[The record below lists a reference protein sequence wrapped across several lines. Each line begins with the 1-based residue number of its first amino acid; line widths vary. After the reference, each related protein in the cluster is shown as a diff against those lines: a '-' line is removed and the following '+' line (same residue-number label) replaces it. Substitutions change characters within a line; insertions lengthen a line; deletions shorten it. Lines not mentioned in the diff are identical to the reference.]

1 MIRLRSS
8 ERKVLLVVMD
18 LFFLSLA
25 LTISLL
31 LRTNLLPGAYALLL
45 NIKWYITLWL
55 VWAVIATVF
64 DVYNLH
70 RSAETNRIIWNTVG
84 ASGISSLIYL
94 ATPWLTPPIENRTQA
109 FLFVGLSITLVG
121 IWRIVHAGL
130 FMRSAFQVRT
140 LVVGAGLSGQSLLRA
155 LRSQEVGGELNPFLG
170 TGHELIG
177 FVDDDPERLD
187 EFIEGVP
194 VLGNSSLLVELVR
207 QLDIDEVV
215 IAITHLQTICPEL
228 FEAMLDCREM
238 GIPVVTMTTIH
249 ERLTG
254 RVAFEHASQN
264 VELVSGQAES
274 PFARMF
280 DFIKRIIDIIGSL
293 VGLAALILVIPF
305 VLVANI
311 LWSPGPLF
319 FRQRRVGKGG
329 RHIEV
334 IKLRSMVPNAEQES
348 GAVWASEHDGRV
360 TAVGRWLRNSH
371 LDELPQFIN
380 VLKGEMS
387 VVGPRPERPEFVDEL
402 SKSIPFYRARHSVK
416 PGITGWA
423 QIHQDYGDSIE
434 GAKEKLGY
442 DLYYIK
448 RVGPFIDT
456 LIVLRTISKVFGLRG
471 R

>member
-1 MIRLRSS
+1 
-8 ERKVLLVVMD
+8 MD

-25 LTISLL
+25 LTLSLL
-31 LRTNLLPGAYALLL
+31 VRTNLLPGAYALLL
-45 NIKWYITLWL
+45 NIKWYVTLWL
-55 VWAVIATVF
+55 VWAVFATVF

-70 RSAETNRIIWNTVG
+70 RSAEPNKIIWNTVG
-84 ASGISSLIYL
+84 SSGISSLIYL

-109 FLFVGLSITLVG
+109 FLFIALAIVFVGS
-121 IWRIVHAGL
+121 WRMVHAGL
-130 FMRSAFQVRT
+130 FMRAAFQVRT
-140 LVVGAGLSGQSLLRA
+140 LVVGAGLSGRSLVRA
-155 LRSQEVGGELNPFLG
+155 LRSEEGKGELSPFLG

-177 FVDDDPERLD
+177 FVDDNPERLVED
-187 EFIEGVP
+187 IEGVP
-194 VLGNSSLLVELVR
+194 VLGNSSQLVELVR

-264 VELVSGQAES
+264 VELVSGQAEN

-280 DFIKRIIDIIGSL
+280 DFVKRLVDIVGAFVGL
-293 VGLAALILVIPF
+293 VGLLAVIPF
-305 VLVANI
+305 VLLANMI
-311 LWSPGPLF
+311 WSPGPLF

-334 IKLRSMVPNAEQES
+334 IKLRSMVPDAEQNS
-348 GAVWASEHDGRV
+348 GAVWASEQDNRI
-360 TAVGRWLRNSH
+360 TAIGRWLRNSH
-371 LDELPQFIN
+371 LDELPQVIN

-387 VVGPRPERPEFVDEL
+387 LVGPRPERPEFVDQL
-402 SKSIPFYRARHSVK
+402 SQTIPFYRARHSVR

-423 QIHQDYGDSIE
+423 QIHQDYGDSVE

-456 LIVLRTISKVFGLRG
+456 LIVLRTISKVLGLRG